1 MNTFGKIKCKIV
13 SKLSDSYTKQDK
25 KYIKDTLSL
34 IKENKDFVESYVLYE
49 NIENKYFGDSETAKF
64 YVEELSKSLN
74 GKSKSLKKF
83 LDKINETIGDVQIK
97 NISVY
102 DSLDCLMEED
112 NLLNIENKVK
122 AKIDLVNYLTSK
134 KEIVETTIKSHSKNE
149 NLLYAVLA
157 NNFNVLYDSSLNEN
171 EKNELKNVLSLN
183 HDDLEKS
190 IKDLKES
197 VNDKISKLLSESS
210 ETELNDKLNKVKNE
224 IQEMNTSR
232 VNYIRLKQLKSDLD

>member
-25 KYIKDTLSL
+25 KYMKNTLSL
-34 IKENKDFVESYVLYE
+34 IKENKDFVESYLLYE
-49 NIENKYFGDSETAKF
+49 SIENKYFSDSETAKF

-74 GKSKSLKKF
+74 GKSKSLRKF
-83 LDKINETIGDVQIK
+83 LEKINETIGDVETDYP
-97 NISVY
+97 SVY
-102 DSLDCLMEED
+102 DNLDSLMEED
-112 NLLNIENKVK
+112 SLLTIENKVK

-134 KEIVETTIKSHSKNE
+134 KEVVEESSKPHSKNE

-157 NNFNVLYDSSLNEN
+157 NNFNVLYDSTLNES
-171 EKNELKNVLSLN
+171 EKNELKSVLSLSN
-183 HDDLEKS
+183 EDLEKS
-190 IKDLKES
+190 VKDLKES

-210 ETELNDKLNKVKNE
+210 EDELTNKLNKVKSE
-224 IQEMNTSR
+224 VGEMNISR